1 MNQNLLRLAGVVLA
15 DVLSGSG
22 PADAK
27 LGSFFRQNRELGTK
41 ERAWIAESVYGVLRR
56 KSFLAAMAGNEDP
69 RRLLVA
75 WLVKIQGGSLRE
87 LENMLNKQQTE
98 WAQEIKAKS
107 TDGLS
112 PAEQA
117 DLPEWLWQ
125 RLEAQYG
132 NEQALAIARS
142 MHKPASLDLRV
153 NLVKANRDEVMARF
167 DTEKAGAEL
176 TPYSPTGIRMP
187 QRMSISRHP
196 LFMDGKIEVQDEGS
210 QLLALLVAPRRG
222 EMIADFCAGAGG
234 KSLALG
240 ALMRNSGRLYAFD
253 VSEKRLYNLGQRL
266 KRSGL
271 SNLYSQVISSENDP
285 KLKRL
290 NGKFNRVLVDAPCS
304 GLGTLR
310 RNPDLK
316 WKQTPK
322 DVEELTA
329 KQASILARAAKLVK
343 AGGRLIYATCSLL
356 AEENEQLA
364 EAFLAAHPQFQ
375 LVNAADVL
383 AQQQVKLD
391 TGAYLKL
398 LPHQHE
404 TDGFFAAVF
413 ELKAGAAAK
422 DADKS
427 AEIAASNAEVV
438 VKEVAE
444 RALVEAE
451 VAEAEVAASKASKAK
466 VTKPKVTKAK
476 VSKPSAKTA
485 KASESEV
492 TDAEVAESAVSESKV
507 TGTKA
512 SKVKASKTE
521 VSEVESSEAE
531 GSEAKVSQTVASKP
545 AAKSTKPRASKSA
558 ATKAT
563 ATKPKTT
570 KPKLAKDPV

>member
-413 ELKAGAAAK
+413 ELKAATAAK
-422 DADKS
+422 AADQS

-438 VKEVAE
+438 VEEVAE
-444 RALVEAE
+444 PALVEAE
-451 VAEAEVAASKASKAK
+451 VAEAEVAASKVSKAK
-466 VTKPKVTKAK
+466 VTKPKVAKAK

-492 TDAEVAESAVSESKV
+492 TDAEVAESAVTESKV

-531 GSEAKVSQTVASKP
+531 GSEAEISQTVASKP
-545 AAKSTKPRASKSA
+545 AAKTTKPRASKSA

-570 KPKLAKDPV
+570 KPKVAKDPV